1 MCSDRTIDDIFAGKP
16 DNLLLAFDAL
26 LTAVM
31 PWEPQTVGAA
41 VHAIVFTNRNAWLVV
56 KPMSKVLDL
65 KFYYDKP
72 LQSPYLHKVG
82 PMYGKKYPHHIR
94 IASEEDLND
103 DIVDLLRRGFDFGLR

>member
-26 LTAVM
+26 LNAVM

-56 KPMSKVLDL
+56 KPMAKVLDL
-65 KFYYDKP
+65 KFYYDRP

-82 PMYGKKYPHHIR
+82 PMYGKKYSHHIR
-94 IASEEDLND
+94 IADEEELTDE
-103 DIVDLLRRGFDFGLR
+103 IVDLLRQGFDFGLR